1 MQVNQIT
8 KSFKI
13 TEHFTIGE
21 MACKCGCN
29 IPNDVYE
36 NLKKLCIKLEELRK
50 VIDKPI
56 IIISQYRCDKR
67 NRLIGGAPKSQHKY
81 GKAVDIVVDGM
92 TPEEVA
98 NVANKLKFKGVGIYD
113 SFTHVDIRSSIF
125 NARWD
130 HRTKKDK

>member
-36 NLKKLCIKLEELRK
+36 NLKKLCVKLEELRK

-56 IIISQYRCDKR
+56 VIVSQ
-67 NRLIGGAPKSQHKY
+67 S
-81 GKAVDIVVDGM
+81 
-92 TPEEVA
+92 
-98 NVANKLKFKGVGIYD
+98 
-113 SFTHVDIRSSIF
+113 RSTMST
-125 NARWD
+125 ALPYLC
-130 HRTKKDK
+130 